1 MSDPYIVAQDAM
13 AKLKSAV
20 WLRLRDSPEGLTNAA
35 IGRSLGIYSGHIG
48 HEGHISRTILGLM
61 EVEGVVEQDAVTK
74 AWKLR
79 KNASD

>member
-1 MSDPYIVAQDAM
+1 MTEPYLVAQDAM

-20 WLRLRDSPEGLTNAA
+20 WLLLRDAPEGLTNAA

-61 EVEGVVEQDAVTK
+61 AAEGVVEQVAASK
-74 AWKLR
+74 AWRLR